1 MRQYLRPYLAVV
13 SVILLAAL
21 VVPPQ
26 AIAAQ
31 DRVMAESAASGEA
44 TRLFSSHTLKNDLP
58 IPPPIMVPS
67 TAASSLDFGVI
78 PSISGRY
85 SIAGKTLMPYVGAG
99 FLGGYSSDNNRSLG
113 GTPPTLRNSSLR
125 SQLGQSVSPNEF
137 QIGIRI
143 PF

>member
-1 MRQYLRPYLAVV
+1 MRQYLRPYLAIV
-13 SVILLAAL
+13 SVILLLAL

-26 AIAAQ
+26 AVAAQ
-31 DRVMAESAASGEA
+31 DRVMAEAAASGEA
-44 TRLFSSHTLKNDLP
+44 TSLLSSHTLKNDLP

-67 TAASSLDFGVI
+67 KAASSLDFGMI

-85 SIAGKTLMPYVGAG
+85 SIAGKTLMPYIGAG
-99 FLGGYSSDNNRSLG
+99 FLGGYSSNNNRSSG
-113 GTPPTLRNSSLR
+113 GVPPTLKDSWLR

-137 QIGIRI
+137 QIGVRI